1 MSRLVVVLNALAL
14 WVFAVLGTI
23 GVAYVLKLSSG
34 DATLLVAAVA
44 IIAVFGA
51 FIPALRLGIGSRRKS

>member
-14 WVFAVLGTI
+14 WMFAVLGAI
-23 GVAYVLKLSSG
+23 GVAYVLNLTTN
-34 DATLLVAAVA
+34 DAVLLVVAVA

-51 FIPALRLGIGSRRKS
+51 FIPALRLGIGSHRKS